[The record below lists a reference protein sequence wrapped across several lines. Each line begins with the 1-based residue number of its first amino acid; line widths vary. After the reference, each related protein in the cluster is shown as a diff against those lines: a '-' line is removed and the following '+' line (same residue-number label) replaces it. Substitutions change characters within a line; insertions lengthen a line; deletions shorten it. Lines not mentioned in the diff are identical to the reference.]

1 MDAAQ
6 IIGKIRTRQ
15 PVSAAEC
22 RWFGKALAEQ
32 SGVSDAQA
40 GAFAMAVAMEGLG
53 ADGRVGLTEGMRDSG
68 EVLRWKLPGPVL
80 DKHSTGGVGDPVS
93 MVLAPALAVC
103 GAYVPMVSGRGLGH
117 TGGTLDKLEAI
128 PGYTSNVSTSKLQ
141 HVVREVGCAIV
152 GASGQ
157 VAPAD
162 RRLYAIRDV
171 TATVDSID
179 LITASI
185 LAKKLAAG
193 LQGLVLDVKTGNGAI
208 LQDAAQAKRLAYSL
222 VEVASGAGCP
232 TTALI
237 TDMSQPLA
245 TAAGNAVEIRA
256 VMEALSGTGQKRLRE
271 VALALGAE
279 LLGNNKHMKADAEAA
294 WVMLNDAITSGAAME
309 QFCRMVAYLGGPT
322 DFDQS
327 WRFCLPE
334 ANIVREVLPLATGHI
349 RAVDT
354 RAWGLAVGELGGG
367 RRRATDTIAP
377 SVGLSAFKRIGDAVD
392 KTTPLAMVH
401 AATEEAAAKAERA
414 VRKAFQIGAAKV
426 TPPELFVDRV
436 AI

>member
-15 PVSAAEC
+15 PVSTAEC

-40 GAFAMAVAMEGLG
+40 GAFAMAVTIEGLG

-68 EVLRWKLPGPVL
+68 DVLRWKLPGPVL

-128 PGYTSNVSTSKLQ
+128 PGYVSSVTTSKLQ

-245 TAAGNAVEIRA
+245 TAAGNAVEMRA

-279 LLGNNKHMKADAEAA
+279 LLGNNKHMDIDAEGA
-294 WVMLNDAITSGAAME
+294 WNMLNDAISSGAAME
-309 QFCRMVAYLGGPT
+309 RFCRMVAYMGGPT
-322 DFDQS
+322 DFDQT

-334 ANIVREVLPLATGHI
+334 ANIVREVLPLATGYVRAI
-349 RAVDT
+349 DTRSLGRAV
-354 RAWGLAVGELGGG
+354 VELGGG
-367 RRRATDTIAP
+367 RRRETDKIDP

-426 TPPELFVDRV
+426 DPPELFVDRV
-436 AI
+436 SV

>member
-6 IIGKIRTRQ
+6 IIGKIRTRET
-15 PVSAAEC
+15 VTAAEC
-22 RWFGKALAEQ
+22 RWFGKALAEEH
-32 SGVSDAQA
+32 GISDAQA
-40 GAFAMAVAMEGLG
+40 GAFAMAVAIEGLG

-68 EVLRWKLPGPVL
+68 DVLRWKLPGPVL

-93 MVLAPALAVC
+93 LVLAPALAVC

-128 PGYTSNVSTSKLQ
+128 PGYVCNVTTSKLQ
-141 HVVREVGCAIV
+141 HVVREAGCAIV
-152 GASGQ
+152 GASGE

-162 RRLYAIRDV
+162 KRLYAIRDV

-193 LQGLVLDVKTGNGAI
+193 LEGLVLDVKTGNGAI
-208 LQDAAQAKRLAYSL
+208 LRDAAQAKRLAYSL
-222 VEVASGAGCP
+222 VEVAKGAGCP

-256 VMEALSGTGQKRLRE
+256 VMEALSGSGQKRLRE

-279 LLGNNKHMKADAEAA
+279 LLGNNKQMNLDTEAA
-294 WVMLNDAITSGAAME
+294 WGALNDAITSGAAME
-309 QFCRMVAYLGGPT
+309 RFCRMVAYLGGPT
-322 DFDQS
+322 DFDET

-334 ANIVREVLPLATGHI
+334 ANIVREVLPLATGYV
-349 RAVDT
+349 RAIDT
-354 RAWGLAVGELGGG
+354 RALGLAVVELGGG
-367 RRRATDTIAP
+367 RRRETDKIDP
-377 SVGLSAFKRIGDAVD
+377 SVGLSGFKRIGEKVD

-414 VRKAFQIGAAKV
+414 VRKAFQIGSAKV
-426 TPPELFVDRV
+426 NAPELFVDRV
-436 AI
+436 AV

>member
-6 IIGKIRTRQ
+6 IIGKIRTREAI
-15 PVSAAEC
+15 SAAEC

-32 SGVSDAQA
+32 TGVSDAQA

-68 EVLRWKLPGPVL
+68 DVLRWKLPGPVL

-93 MVLAPALAVC
+93 MILAPALAAC

-117 TGGTLDKLEAI
+117 TGGTLDKLESI
-128 PGYTSNVSTSKLQ
+128 PGLNSTVTTSKLQ

-193 LQGLVLDVKTGNGAI
+193 LQGLVLDVKAGNGAI
-208 LQDAAQAKRLAYSL
+208 LQDPAQAKRLAYSL
-222 VEVASGAGCP
+222 VEVAKGAGCP

-245 TAAGNAVEIRA
+245 TAAGNAVEMRA
-256 VMEALSGTGQKRLRE
+256 VMEALTGTGQKRLRE

-279 LLGNNKHMKADAEAA
+279 LLASNKSMRVDAEAA
-294 WVMLNDAITSGAAME
+294 WGMLNDAINSGAAME
-309 QFCRMVAYLGGPT
+309 RFCRMIAYLGGPT

-349 RAVDT
+349 RSIDT
-354 RAWGLAVGELGGG
+354 RSLGLAVVELGGG
-367 RRRATDTIAP
+367 RRRESDKIDA
-377 SVGLSAFKRIGDAVD
+377 SVGLSSLRSIGDAVD
-392 KTTPLAMVH
+392 KTTPLGMVH

-426 TPPELFVDRV
+426 TPPDLFLDRV
-436 AI
+436 SV

>member
-15 PVSAAEC
+15 TISTAEC
-22 RWFGKALAEQ
+22 RWFGKALADQ

-93 MVLAPALAVC
+93 MVLAPALAAC
-103 GAYVPMVSGRGLGH
+103 GAFVPMVSGRGLGH
-117 TGGTLDKLEAI
+117 TGGTLDKLESI
-128 PGYTSNVSTSKLQ
+128 PGFVSTVTTSKLQ

-152 GASGQ
+152 GATGQ

-193 LQGLVLDVKTGNGAI
+193 TQGLVLDVKAGNGAI
-208 LQDAAQAKRLAYSL
+208 MSDAAQAKRLAYSL
-222 VEVASGAGCP
+222 VEVAAGAGCP

-245 TAAGNAVEIRA
+245 TAAGNAVEMRA

-279 LLGNNKHMKADAEAA
+279 LLASNKHLRVDPEAA
-294 WVMLNDAITSGAAME
+294 WGMINDAINSGAAME
-309 QFCRMVAYLGGPT
+309 RFCRMVAYLGGPT
-322 DFDQS
+322 DFDQT

-334 ANIVREVLPLATGHI
+334 ANIVREVLPLATGHVRSI
-349 RAVDT
+349 DT
-354 RAWGLAVGELGGG
+354 RSLGLAVVELGGG
-367 RRRATDTIAP
+367 RRRESDKVDP
-377 SVGLSAFKRIGDAVD
+377 SVGLSGFKRIGDPVD
-392 KTTPLAMVH
+392 KATPLAMVH

-426 TPPELFVDRV
+426 AAPELFLDRV
-436 AI
+436 SV

>member
-15 PVSAAEC
+15 AVSAAEC

-68 EVLRWKLPGPVL
+68 EVLRWQLPGPVL

-128 PGYTSNVSTSKLQ
+128 PGYNSSVPTSKLQ

-279 LLGNNKHMKADAEAA
+279 VLGNNKQMSVDAEGA
-294 WVMLNDAITSGAAME
+294 WNMLNNAITSGAAME
-309 QFCRMVAYLGGPT
+309 RFCRMVAYMGGPT

-349 RAVDT
+349 RAIDT
-354 RAWGLAVGELGGG
+354 RALGLAVVELGGG
-367 RRRATDTIAP
+367 RRRETDKIDP
-377 SVGLSAFKRIGDAVD
+377 SVGLSGFRRIGDAVN

-401 AATEEAAAKAERA
+401 AATEEGAAKAERA
-414 VRKAFQIGAAKV
+414 VRKAFQIGAAAV

>member
-40 GAFAMAVAMEGLG
+40 GAFAMAVAIEGLG

-68 EVLRWKLPGPVL
+68 DVLSWNLPGPVL

-93 MVLAPALAVC
+93 LVLAPALAVC

-128 PGYTSNVSTSKLQ
+128 PGYQSNVSTSKLH
-141 HVVREVGCAIV
+141 HVVREAGCAIV

-193 LQGLVLDVKTGNGAI
+193 LQGLVLDVKSGNGAI
-208 LQDAAQAKRLAYSL
+208 LQDAAQAKRLAHSL

-245 TAAGNAVEIRA
+245 TAAGNAVEIRT

-279 LLGNNKHMKADAEAA
+279 LLGNNKQIDLDTEAA
-294 WVMLNDAITSGAAME
+294 WNKLNDAITSGAAMVR
-309 QFCRMVAYLGGPT
+309 FCRMVAHMGGPT
-322 DFDQS
+322 DFDES
-327 WRFCLPE
+327 WRVCLPE
-334 ANIVREVLPLATGHI
+334 ANIVREVLPLATGYVSAI
-349 RAVDT
+349 DT
-354 RAWGLAVGELGGG
+354 RALGLAVVELGGG
-367 RRRATDTIAP
+367 RKRETDKINH

-414 VRKAFQIGAAKV
+414 VRKAFQIGTEKV
-426 TPPELFVDRV
+426 APPDLFLDRIV
-436 AI
+436 P